1 MMCAA
6 LGTASHAGTGRFVDP
21 MTREQLF
28 LTQLPE
34 IERVIRSV
42 CARRALFGADAQDFT
57 SIVKYRLIENDYE
70 VLAKFKGLCSLRT
83 FLTTVVTRLYLD
95 FQVQRFGKWRNS
107 AAALRMGPV
116 ATRLERL
123 IHRDKLSFDE
133 ACSVLASDGRV
144 TESRDALY
152 EIVLKLPQRPRPW
165 RDSAPAEPNAGP
177 AATLN
182 VERAERQELA
192 LRTFTVIRS
201 SLARLPGRD
210 RLLLRMTLVE
220 GLTVAQVSRA
230 LGLDQQALYKK
241 REALFRSLRADLE
254 AAGIGAAD
262 AQELLST
269 IDWEAELFD
278 EDLVAE
284 ELVAGGMPGKEAGS
298 RPSSQLL
305 TGDDGKVSRD

>member
-1 MMCAA
+1 
-6 LGTASHAGTGRFVDP
+6 

-28 LTQLPE
+28 LAQLPE

-42 CARRALFGADAQDFT
+42 CARKALYGADAQDFA

-83 FLTTVVTRLYLD
+83 FLTTVISRLYLD

-107 AAALRMGPV
+107 AAALRLGPV

-123 IHRDKLSFDE
+123 IYRDKLSFDE
-133 ACSVLASDGRV
+133 ACNVLASDGRV

-152 EIVLKLPQRPRPW
+152 DIVLKLPQRSGGR
-165 RDSAPAEPNAGP
+165 RDSAPTESSDGP
-177 AATLN
+177 GAALN
-182 VERAERQELA
+182 VERAERQDLA

-201 SLARLPGRD
+201 SLARLPARD
-210 RLLLRMTLVE
+210 RLFLRMTLVE

-230 LGLDQQALYKK
+230 LGVEQQAQYKR
-241 REALFRSLRADLE
+241 REAIFRGLRADLE
-254 AAGIGAAD
+254 AAGIRAAE
-262 AQELLST
+262 ARGLLST

-278 EDLVAE
+278 EDMADGKLI
-284 ELVAGGMPGKEAGS
+284 AGGMAGKEAPL
-298 RPSSQLL
+298 RPSSPVL
-305 TGDDGKVSRD
+305 TRDDGKVES